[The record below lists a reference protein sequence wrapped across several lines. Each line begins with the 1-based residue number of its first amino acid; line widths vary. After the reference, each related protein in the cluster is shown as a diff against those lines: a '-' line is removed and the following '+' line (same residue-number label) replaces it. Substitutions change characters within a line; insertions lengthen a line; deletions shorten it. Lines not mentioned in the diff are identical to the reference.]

1 MAALPGSD
9 WSAEP
14 RLGSS
19 ASLGT
24 VRHVFTH
31 FALDLTI
38 EQSDERPEGGWWQP
52 LDRLDE
58 AGLPSLYR
66 RAAQLAL
73 GDAAALD
80 EARTAP

>member
-1 MAALPGSD
+1 MAALPGSE

-14 RLGSS
+14 PP
-19 ASLGT
+19 ASPRALGT

-31 FALDLTI
+31 FALDL
-38 EQSDERPEGGWWQP
+38 SVERRSEGPAGGWWQP
-52 LDRLDE
+52 LDRLAE

-73 GDAAALD
+73 ADAPRAA
-80 EARTAP
+80 